1 MAIAPFAIN
10 RIPARAFTVTTAAQ
24 PALVAHLQTAGINA
38 TPVTVTRREVRPAA
52 GGSAQYAYDVITGHE
67 IVAAAQ
73 AAGCDF
79 IWCLVVLDA
88 EAAHAE
94 QSAIAAAP
102 AAPAAPVAA
111 PEAPAA
117 PDAPEAPA
125 AAETVGTATVAAESG
140 LSRSALNAWARTHG
154 AGAIR
159 RTASGDWRL
168 VGKAGRTW
176 QWARA

>member
-24 PALVAHLQTAGINA
+24 PALVAHLQSAGINS

-52 GGSAQYAYDVITGHE
+52 GGPVSYAYDVAAGHE

-73 AAGCDF
+73 AAGIDF

-94 QSAIAAAP
+94 QAAIAAAP
-102 AAPAAPVAA
+102 AAPAAT
-111 PEAPAA
+111 EA
-117 PDAPEAPA
+117 
-125 AAETVGTATVAAESG
+125 VGTATVAAESG
-140 LSRSALNAWARTHG
+140 VSRSALNAWARKHG
-154 AGAIR
+154 AGAVR

-168 VGKAGRTW
+168 VGKAGRAW
-176 QWARA
+176 QWVRA

>member
-52 GGSAQYAYDVITGHE
+52 GGSAQYAYDVVTGHE

-73 AAGCDF
+73 VAGIDF
-79 IWCLVVLDA
+79 IWCLVVLDV

-94 QSAIAAAP
+94 QAAIAAAP
-102 AAPAAPVAA
+102 EAPVAA
-111 PEAPAA
+111 PEV
-117 PDAPEAPA
+117 PEAPA

>member
-10 RIPARAFTVTTAAQ
+10 RIPARALTVTTAAQ
-24 PALVAHLQTAGINA
+24 PALVAHMQAAGINA
-38 TPVTVTRREVRPAA
+38 TPVTVTRREAQPAA
-52 GGSAQYAYDVITGHE
+52 GGSAQYAYDVVAGHE

-79 IWCLVVLDA
+79 VWCLVVLDT

-94 QSAIAAAP
+94 QAAIAAAP
-102 AAPAAPVAA
+102 VAPAAPEAPVAA
-111 PEAPAA
+111 PEVR
-117 PDAPEAPA
+117 EAPA

-176 QWARA
+176 QWVRA